1 VLLASAAVPGLY
13 PPVVIDHAMHA
24 DGGVRE
30 QLFVRRVMLELGRLR
45 RARRG
50 PATAPGVTVHV
61 LLNGQVDPSP
71 TCVDDGLLAIALR
84 GVAVLASAAAV
95 GNLHQSRA
103 AAASSGAEWRLAR
116 IPAAADVPF
125 GSQRFDPV
133 GMRGL
138 YQAGVDF
145 GRAGS
150 WESGVPEVSDAL
162 RGE

>member
-1 VLLASAAVPGLY
+1 
-13 PPVVIDHAMHA
+13 
-24 DGGVRE
+24 
-30 QLFVRRVMLELGRLR
+30 
-45 RARRG
+45 
-50 PATAPGVTVHV
+50 
-61 LLNGQVDPSP
+61 
-71 TCVDDGLLAIALR
+71 VDDGLLAIALR